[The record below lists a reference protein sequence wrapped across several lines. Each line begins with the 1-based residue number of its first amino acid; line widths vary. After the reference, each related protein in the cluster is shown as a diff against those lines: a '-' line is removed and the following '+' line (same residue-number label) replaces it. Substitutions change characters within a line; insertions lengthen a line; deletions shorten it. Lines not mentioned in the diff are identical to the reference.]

1 MSSSVCLPASEFAK
15 RRQRLLKKLGKGGI
29 AIVPAATHQIR
40 NHDTEYPFRQNSD
53 FHYLTGFP
61 EPDAVAVFIPN
72 RADGEYVLFCLPKD
86 PHAERWT
93 GIRVGIDDAKTRYGA
108 DQAFLLDELD
118 QRLPQLLMGCEQVY
132 YDLGLNPAF
141 DQRVIGYLN
150 QLRQQARAGVQIPH
164 TLTMLER
171 IVHDM
176 RLFKSPAELKLMRYA
191 ARTSARAHTYAMQ
204 ICEPGLYEYELDA
217 VFAHEFRQDNMQ
229 AAYTT
234 IVGGGKNA
242 CILHYIE
249 NNARLQD
256 GDLVLIDAG
265 AEYDCYASDITR
277 TFPVNGRFS
286 PEQRALYQIVLDAQQ
301 AAIAAAQPGNTWDD
315 PHQAAVKVL
324 AQGLIEVGILQ
335 GSLEDALKVPDR
347 AEGEQPQEA
356 PYRQFYMHRTGHW
369 LGLDVHDVGDYKVK
383 GQWRILQPGMVLT
396 VEPGL
401 YISPAENVD
410 PKWWNIGIR
419 IEDDVLI
426 TKTGNEIL
434 TKDVVK
440 EIAEIEALIRL
451 RVKPRPSGRKG

>member
-1 MSSSVCLPASEFAK
+1 MSSSVCLPTSEFAK
-15 RRQRLLKKLGKGGI
+15 RRQRLLKKLGKGSI

-40 NHDTEYPFRQNSD
+40 NRDAEYPFRQNSD
-53 FHYLTGFP
+53 FQYLTGFP
-61 EPDAVAVFIPN
+61 EPDAVAVFIPH

-93 GIRVGIDDAKTRYGA
+93 GMRVGIDDAKTRYGA

-132 YDLGLNPAF
+132 YDLGLNPTF

-176 RLFKSPAELKLMRYA
+176 RLFKSPAELKLMRHA
-191 ARTSARAHTYAMQ
+191 AQTSARAHTYAMQ

-347 AEGEQPQEA
+347 VAGEPPQEA

-440 EIAEIEALIRL
+440 EIAEIEALMN
-451 RVKPRPSGRKG
+451 

>member
-1 MSSSVCLPASEFAK
+1 MSSSVCLPTSEFAK

-118 QRLPQLLMGCEQVY
+118 QRLPQLLRGCEQVY
-132 YDLGLNPAF
+132 YDLGLNPVF

-176 RLFKSPAELKLMRYA
+176 RLFKSPAELKLMRHA
-191 ARTSARAHTYAMQ
+191 AQTSARAHTYAMQ

-335 GSLEDALKVPDR
+335 GSLEDALTVPDR
-347 AEGEQPQEA
+347 AEGEPPQEA

-440 EIAEIEALIRL
+440 EIAEIEALMN
-451 RVKPRPSGRKG
+451 

>member
-1 MSSSVCLPASEFAK
+1 MSSSIDLPASEFAK
-15 RRQRLLKKLGKGGI
+15 RRQRLLKKLAKGSI

-40 NHDTEYPFRQNSD
+40 NHDAEYPFRQNSD
-53 FHYLTGFP
+53 FQYLTGFP
-61 EPDAVAVFIPN
+61 EADAVAVFIPN
-72 RADGEYVLFCLPKD
+72 RAEGEYVLFCLPKD

-93 GIRVGIDDAKTRYGA
+93 GIRVGVDAAKTHYGA
-108 DQAFLLDELD
+108 DQAFLIDELD
-118 QRLPQLLMGCEQVY
+118 KRLPSLLKGCERVY

-164 TLTMLER
+164 TVTMLER
-171 IVHDM
+171 FVHEM
-176 RLFKSPAELKLMRYA
+176 RLFKSHAEIKLMRHA
-191 ARTSARAHTYAMQ
+191 AQTSARAHTYAMQ

-249 NNARLQD
+249 NNARLND

-265 AEYDCYASDITR
+265 AEYACYASDITR
-277 TFPVNGRFS
+277 TFPVNGKFS
-286 PEQRALYQIVLDAQQ
+286 PEQHALYQIVLDAQK

-324 AQGLIEVGILQ
+324 AQGLIDVGILQ
-335 GSLEDALKVPDR
+335 GSLEDAVNAP
-347 AEGEQPQEA
+347 ATVEGEPPKEA

-369 LGLDVHDVGDYKVK
+369 LGLDVHDVGDYKVN

-426 TKTGNEIL
+426 TKTGNEVL
-434 TKDVVK
+434 TKAVVK
-440 EIAEIEALIRL
+440 EIAEIEALMN
-451 RVKPRPSGRKG
+451 

>member
-1 MSSSVCLPASEFAK
+1 MSSSVCLPTSEFAK
-15 RRQRLLKKLGKGGI
+15 RRQRLLKKLGKGSI

-40 NHDTEYPFRQNSD
+40 NRDAEYPFRQNSD
-53 FHYLTGFP
+53 FQYLTGFP

-93 GIRVGIDDAKTRYGA
+93 GIRVGIDDAKTCYGA

-118 QRLPQLLMGCEQVY
+118 QRLPQLLRGCEQVY
-132 YDLGLNPAF
+132 YDLGLNPTF

-176 RLFKSPAELKLMRYA
+176 RLFKSPAELKLMRHA
-191 ARTSARAHTYAMQ
+191 AQTSARAHTYAMQ

-335 GSLEDALKVPDR
+335 GSLEDALTVPDR
-347 AEGEQPQEA
+347 AEGEPPQEA

-440 EIAEIEALIRL
+440 EIAEIEALMN
-451 RVKPRPSGRKG
+451 

>member
-1 MSSSVCLPASEFAK
+1 MSPSVYIPASEFAK
-15 RRQRLLKKLGKGGI
+15 RRQRLLKKLGQGSI

-40 NHDTEYPFRQNSD
+40 NRDAEYPFRQNSD
-53 FHYLTGFP
+53 FHYLTDFP
-61 EPDAVAVFIPN
+61 EADAVAVLIPN
-72 RADGEYVLFCLPKD
+72 RAEGEFVLFCLPKD

-93 GIRVGIDDAKTRYGA
+93 GIRVGVEDAKARYGA

-118 QRLPQLLMGCEQVY
+118 QRLPQLLMGCERVY
-132 YDLGLNPAF
+132 YDLGLNSAF
-141 DQRVIGYLN
+141 DQRMIGYLN

-171 IVHDM
+171 FVHDM
-176 RLFKSPAELKLMRYA
+176 RLFKSPAEIKLMRHA
-191 ARTSARAHTYAMQ
+191 AQTSARAHSYAMQ
-204 ICEPGLYEYELDA
+204 ICEAGLYEYELDA

-249 NNARLQD
+249 NNARLND

-265 AEYDCYASDITR
+265 AEYACYASDITR
-277 TFPVNGRFS
+277 TFPVNGKFS

-301 AAIAAAQPGNTWDD
+301 AAIAAAQAGNTWDD

-324 AQGLIEVGILQ
+324 AQGLIELGILQ
-335 GSLEDALKVPDR
+335 GSLEDALTAPAT
-347 AEGEQPQEA
+347 AEGEPPKEA

-369 LGLDVHDVGDYKVK
+369 LGLDVHDVGDYKVN

-410 PKWWNIGIR
+410 PKWWHIGIR

-440 EIAEIEALIRL
+440 EIAEIEALMAH
-451 RVKPRPSGRKG
+451 